1 MYVKLADGK
10 EKCNVVWH
18 TKKRAVCETSEK
30 VDVELA
36 DDVVDH
42 DDHYESRNGMDCPV
56 RAIVH
61 IGLPAKIISE
71 TTLKPD
77 QRRTL
82 HHLGSQRMCAE

>member
-1 MYVKLADGK
+1 MYVKLADGE

-42 DDHYESRNGMDCPV
+42 DDHYESRNGMDRPV

-61 IGLPAKIISE
+61 IRLPAKIISE
-71 TTLKPD
+71 TTLKPNH
-77 QRRTL
+77 RRTL